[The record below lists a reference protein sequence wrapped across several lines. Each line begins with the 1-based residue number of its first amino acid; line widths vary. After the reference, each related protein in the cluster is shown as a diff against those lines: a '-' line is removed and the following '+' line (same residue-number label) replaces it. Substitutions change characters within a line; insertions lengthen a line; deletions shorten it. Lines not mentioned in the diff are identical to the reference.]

1 MSDGPTLTLYCPHIL
16 TEEEALAI
24 HEKHGDETE
33 PRKFHEGDP
42 CEADIDVECEY
53 NAGETYGSDADGN
66 RGIWV
71 PSYISPGT
79 VPDKCPDGH
88 EFTPEE
94 KKQLEKELE
103 GQCKDYEFDTGDGE

>member
-1 MSDGPTLTLYCPHIL
+1 MSADGPEITLYCPHIL

-53 NAGETYGSDADGN
+53 NPADVQGYGAGHTMRMPA
-66 RGIWV
+66 
-71 PSYISPGT
+71 YISPGD
-79 VPDKCPDGH
+79 VPLQCPEGHVFTDEERETLKKELQDKCD
-88 EFTPEE
+88 
-94 KKQLEKELE
+94 
-103 GQCKDYEFDTGDGE
+103 DYEFDSGDGE